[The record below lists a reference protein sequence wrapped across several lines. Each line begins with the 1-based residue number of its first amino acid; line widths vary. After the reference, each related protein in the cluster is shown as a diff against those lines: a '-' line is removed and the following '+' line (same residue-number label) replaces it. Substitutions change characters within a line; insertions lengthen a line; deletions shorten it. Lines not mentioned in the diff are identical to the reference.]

1 MDLQLKGRTAIVTGA
16 SAGIGAGI
24 AECLAREGTTL
35 ALAGRNRAALEKVAA
50 QARSLG
56 APPVH
61 VVVGDVTT
69 LEGAHAIADEG
80 RAALGGR
87 VDILINNVG
96 SSRPLKG
103 EETEAFWAEA
113 LDLNFSSARRVTGR
127 IVPGMKAAGF
137 GRIVNITGALYGKAI
152 NGAAPSKAALLSW
165 SRALAFEL
173 APHGITV
180 NCVAPGRINSVQ
192 ILQRLHPTDKACW
205 TSCRWATSASS
216 AAAVAARRL
225 ARPFSF
231 AGCPFPC
238 STAIQSLPATAAPSC
253 GISPR

>member
-16 SAGIGAGI
+16 SAGIGTGI
-24 AECLAREGTTL
+24 AECLAREGATL
-35 ALAGRNRAALEKVAA
+35 ALAGRNRAALDQVAA
-50 QARSLG
+50 HAVSLG
-56 APPVH
+56 APAAH
-61 VVVGDVTT
+61 VVTGDIAT

-103 EETEAFWAEA
+103 DETEAFWAEA
-113 LDLNFSSARRVTGR
+113 FDLNFSSARRVTGR

-192 ILQRLHPTDKACW
+192 ILERLHPTEESRAAFIRDNIPIGRFGEPTELGNLVAFL
-205 TSCRWATSASS
+205 ASP
-216 AAAVAARRL
+216 L
-225 ARPFSF
+225 ASY
-231 AGCPFPC
+231 
-238 STAIQSLPATAAPSC
+238 
-253 GISPR
+253 ISGAHIPVDGGSVRIGV